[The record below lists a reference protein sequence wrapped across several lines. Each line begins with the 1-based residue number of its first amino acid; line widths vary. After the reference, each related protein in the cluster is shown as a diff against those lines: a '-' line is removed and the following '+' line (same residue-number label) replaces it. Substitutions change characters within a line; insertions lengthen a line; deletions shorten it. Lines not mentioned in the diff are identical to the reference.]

1 MAPSATIDEM
11 APMHLPVHP
20 KLSSVNASVLHGPR
34 DLRLLIVTRGRDPYS
49 RPSQV
54 NMRSTDK
61 LIYMQEVRSIEEPG
75 VGELQIA
82 VKSTGICGSD
92 VSYYKKFANGD
103 LCACAPL
110 SLGHE
115 SSGVVVSIGPQV
127 SGFRVGDRVALE
139 VGIPCGQCTICRKGR
154 YNLCKRMRFRSSA
167 KSVPHFQGT
176 LQERINHPAVWC
188 YKLPEHVSFDAAALL
203 EPLSVAIHAVNRA
216 SPTPGSSALV
226 MGAGTVGLL
235 TAAMARRS
243 GCTNVTICD
252 LDAGR
257 VNYAIS
263 KGFATHGYVIQRP
276 LHTSSSSSSFG
287 TDGSGAS
294 TPLEPGVITPASLF
308 SDSIH
313 GKLEG
318 AKGLAAELLAV
329 TDTDFDLGDEDEDDG
344 VDYAFECTGKEVCM
358 HTSIYAT
365 RPGGKVI
372 MVGMGTPIQTLP
384 LSAAHLREVDILG
397 IFRYANTYST
407 GVRLLCGQQNGGHG
421 GYQFPKLDDMVTHR
435 FKGLAAAKKAF
446 ELASRTIDDKGNLV
460 LKVVIEA

>member
-1 MAPSATIDEM
+1 MAPSAAIDEM
-11 APMHLPVHP
+11 APMHLPVHS
-20 KLSSVNASVLHGPR
+20 KSSPVNASVLHGPS
-34 DLRLLIVTRGRDPYS
+34 DLRLLAPGNIHAKYEVLTTS
-49 RPSQV
+49 SA
-54 NMRSTDK
+54 
-61 LIYMQEVRSIEEPG
+61 QEVRSIEDPG

-82 VKSTGICGSD
+82 IRSTGICGSD

-115 SSGVVVSIGPQV
+115 SSGVVVAMGPQV

-139 VGIPCGQCTICRKGR
+139 VGLPCGQCNICRKGR

-216 SPTPGSSALV
+216 CPTPGSTALV
-226 MGAGTVGLL
+226 TGAGTVGLL

-257 VNYAIS
+257 VDYAIK

-287 TDGSGAS
+287 TDSSGAS
-294 TPLEPGVITPASLF
+294 SPLEAGTMTPAGLF
-308 SDSIH
+308 SYSIH

-318 AKGLAAELLAV
+318 AKGLAAELLAL
-329 TDTDFDLGDEDEDDG
+329 TSTPLDLENEDEDHG
-344 VDYAFECTGKEVCM
+344 VDYSFECTGKEVCM

-397 IFRYANTYST
+397 IFRYANTYPT
-407 GVRLLCGQQNGGHG
+407 GIRLLCGQQNAG
-421 GYQFPKLDDMVTHR
+421 GYQLPDLDDMVTHR

-446 ELASRTIDDKGNLV
+446 ELASRTVDDKGNLV